1 MQLNDLLK
9 AAGLAP
15 VSDNVEISGITAD
28 SRKAAS
34 GFLFAAL
41 PGSKADGAS
50 FVQDAA
56 DNGARAALV
65 PLNAELPNTGMIY
78 VRCDDVRKSLAL
90 IAAAFYGKQPQ
101 TVVAV
106 TGTNGKT
113 STANFARQIWDFLGK
128 KSASVGTLG
137 VISSDFSSYGS
148 LTTPDP
154 VLLHETLS
162 MLADK
167 GIEKTAIEASSHG
180 IDQHRIDGVR
190 LTAAAFTN
198 ITRDHLDYHKTMEN
212 YLEAKLK
219 LFDRPLSSN
228 TVVLNADIPE
238 FDRIKSY
245 CLARGLKI
253 IDYGK
258 NAEALKLVDTA
269 LDIKGQTLHLEIFGK
284 KHTVRLPLAGTFQA
298 MNALCA
304 LGLVIAAGEDAQQAV
319 KGLEILKGAP
329 GRMEHVADR
338 KNGAAVYVDYAHTPD
353 ALETVLNAL
362 RPHTQNRLC
371 VVFGCGGDRDPGKRP
386 QMGEIADRLAD
397 VVYVTDDN
405 PRTEKA
411 NAIRDQILPAC
422 PKGID
427 IGNRALAIETAVSEL
442 RQGDILILAGKGHET
457 GQLINGVVYP
467 FDDREEAKKAVL
479 LADTPLWTSDE
490 IVTVTKGKC
499 DGYFE
504 IFGISI
510 DTRTLEKGD
519 LFIALKGDKS
529 DGHLYA
535 ADALKKGAAGIL
547 ASYVPEG
554 VPAEKSVLVEDP
566 LKALEN
572 MARHARTRGHAKV
585 IGITGSSG
593 KTSTKEMLRYALTAV
608 GRTHCTQGNL
618 NNQIGMPLTLA
629 RMPKTTDFAVIEM
642 GMNHTGEMHELT
654 MLAHPDIAV
663 VTMVGSAHRE
673 FFPTEEDTVH
683 AKAEIFDGM
692 DRNGRVFLNADN
704 RPFSLLKE
712 ETEKRGLTY
721 VYFFGKNASNDIS
734 LVKSREEMNKTYV
747 KAKVFNTEYSWTL
760 KLPGEHQVLN
770 SLAVAGV
777 LKVLNVDMETAL
789 QGLSQLPVPKGR
801 GQRFVLPCVD
811 HGTFI
816 LIDDAYN
823 ANPESMR
830 AAIKVLGGLVP
841 DGNGR
846 RIAVLGDM
854 LELGEFAPSLHKGL
868 AVDLI
873 ENNIDLLYAVGENTG
888 LLFDQMPPQMR
899 GRKESTASEMAK
911 RIACDIKDGDIVLV
925 KGSFGSRMAEI
936 VDVLKN
942 GRK

>member
-1 MQLNDLLK
+1 MLLNDLLK

-15 VSDNVEISGITAD
+15 VSENVEITGITPD
-28 SRKAAS
+28 SRKAS
-34 GFLFAAL
+34 PGFLFAAL
-41 PGSKADGAS
+41 PGVKADGAA
-50 FVQDAA
+50 FLQDAA
-56 DNGARAALV
+56 DNGAAAALI
-65 PLNAELPNTGMIY
+65 PENAEVPETDMVC
-78 VRCDDVRKSLAL
+78 VRCGDVRRSLAL
-90 IAAAFYGKQPQ
+90 IAAAFYAEQPE

-128 KSASVGTLG
+128 KAASVGTLG

-154 VLLHETLS
+154 VLLHQTLQT
-162 MLADK
+162 LAEK
-167 GIEKTAIEASSHG
+167 GVAKTAIEASSHG
-180 IDQHRIDGVR
+180 LDQHRIDGVR
-190 LTAAAFTN
+190 LVAAGFTN

-219 LFDRPLSSN
+219 LFDRPLSSGN
-228 TVVLNADIPE
+228 VVLNADIPE
-238 FDRIKSY
+238 FERIADY
-245 CLARGLKI
+245 CRAKGLNV

-258 NAEALKLVDTA
+258 KAKALRLA
-269 LDIKGQTLHLEIFGK
+269 GSELDIRGQTLHLELFGK

-304 LGLVIAAGEDAQQAV
+304 LGLVIAAGEDPEQAV
-319 KGLEILKGAP
+319 RGLEILKGAP

-353 ALETVLNAL
+353 ALETVLKAL
-362 RPHTQNRLC
+362 RPHTRNRLC

-411 NAIRDQILPAC
+411 NDIRDQILPAC

-427 IGNRALAIETAVSEL
+427 IGNRALAIETAVAGL

-467 FDDREEAKKAVL
+467 FDDREEAKKAVM
-479 LADTPLWTSDE
+479 LADSPLWTSDE
-490 IVTVTKGKC
+490 IAAAAEGKAA
-499 DGYFE
+499 GYFE
-504 IFGISI
+504 ATGVSI
-510 DTRTLEKGD
+510 DSRTVERGD
-519 LFIALKGDKS
+519 LFVAVKGGHS
-529 DGHLYA
+529 DGHLFA
-535 ADALKKGAAGIL
+535 AGALEKGAAGVL
-547 ASYVPEG
+547 VSELPEG
-554 VPAEKSVLVEDP
+554 VPAEKAIVVKDT
-566 LKALEN
+566 LKALEA
-572 MARHARTRGHAKV
+572 MARRARARGRAKV

-642 GMNHTGEMHELT
+642 GMNHAGEMHDLT

-663 VTMVGSAHRE
+663 VTMIGSAHRE
-673 FFPTEEDTVH
+673 FFPTEEDTVS
-683 AKAEIFDGM
+683 AKSEIFDGM
-692 DRNGRVFLNADN
+692 DKNGKVFLNADN
-704 RPFSLLKE
+704 RHFAMLKN
-712 ETEKRGLTY
+712 ETEKRGLAY
-721 VYFFGKNASNDIS
+721 VYFFGKNAENDVA
-734 LVKSREEMNKTYV
+734 LTDCRQEMNKTRV
-747 KAKVFNTEYSWTL
+747 RAKVFGTEYSWTL
-760 KLPGEHQVLN
+760 KLPGEHQVSN

-777 LKVLNVDMETAL
+777 LKALDVDMPTAL

-801 GQRFVLPCVD
+801 GQRFVLSCGKG
-811 HGTFI
+811 GTFV

-823 ANPESMR
+823 ANPESVR
-830 AAIKVLGGLVP
+830 AAIKVLGGLTP
-841 DGNGR
+841 EGQGR

-854 LELGEFAPSLHKGL
+854 LELGAFAPSLHKGL
-868 AVDLI
+868 AVDLV
-873 ENNIDLLYAVGENTG
+873 ENDIDLLYAVGENTG
-888 LLFDQMPPQMR
+888 LLFDQLPRQMR
-899 GRKESTASEMAK
+899 GRKEKTAAELAEH
-911 RIACDIKDGDIVLV
+911 IACDIRDGDVVLV
-925 KGSFGSRMAEI
+925 KGSNGSRMSLI
-936 VDVLKN
+936 VDALKN
-942 GRK
+942 GKK